1 MTPRPGPSMT
11 LHRVRAMLVIASIAA
26 LALVVLPS
34 RALARSY
41 SIDRVDIDATIA
53 TDGSLSVGET
63 REFDFDGSYNGVYWK
78 IPTGEYDE
86 RQIET
91 TIDSVGIIEDGRFVA
106 FERFH
111 AVVFRQPQHLL
122 NKSGEGRHQG

>member
-1 MTPRPGPSMT
+1 MTPRPGLSTT

-26 LALVVLPS
+26 LALIVLPS

-41 SIDRVDIDATIA
+41 SIDYVDIDATIA

-78 IPTGEYDE
+78 IPTGDYDG

-91 TIDSVGIIEDGRFVA
+91 SIDTVGIIENGRLT
-106 FERFH
+106 
-111 AVVFRQPQHLL
+111 VFTQSSSGSPNTYSISQPDFPTLP
-122 NKSGEGRHQG
+122 